1 MLCIFF
7 PFDTLITD
15 FPKKPSAAVPLLPAP
30 SPFEGVLLLNKL
42 LLYFLNLSALSLN
55 PFVMSATNW
64 HLPKAFAICLCGD

>member
-42 LLYFLNLSALSLN
+42 LLYSNKKQVNSSKLGGE
-55 PFVMSATNW
+55 M
-64 HLPKAFAICLCGD
+64 C